1 MSARLFMIGLSL
13 VSHLPNLIWVGPPN
27 PQFTI
32 TRRAAREDLARM
44 RAMPRPLERPVVVLA
59 GWRSPAPVG
68 NLLTQRLCRATSA
81 KPDDFLS
88 ISYPLAGDIEQVT
101 ERVIEQV
108 VERFGTGGE
117 GETVEVDVVAFSMGG
132 LVARRAA
139 MPGHDTRLR
148 IRRLYTLATP
158 HRGAR
163 LASRIAPDPA
173 SRDMR
178 AGSDFLE
185 RLDAALEHADY
196 DLICYA
202 HLNDRMVG
210 ARNTSP
216 PGIDPFWVSGTIA
229 LSHYT
234 TTTDVRIRADIAR
247 RLRGE
252 EPHAKATST
261 PPMD

>member
-1 MSARLFMIGLSL
+1 MGARLFMIGLSF
-13 VSHLPNLIWVGPPN
+13 VSQLPNLVWVGPSN
-27 PQFTI
+27 PQFSLTHKD
-32 TRRAAREDLARM
+32 ARQDLARM
-44 RAMPRPLERPVVVLA
+44 SAVPKPLDRPVVVLA

-68 NLLTQRLCRATSA
+68 NLLTRRLCRATSA
-81 KPDDFLS
+81 DPKDFLA

-101 ERVIEQV
+101 RTVIEQV
-108 VERFGTGGE
+108 VERFGKGRE

-139 MPGHDTRLR
+139 MRDHDTRLR

-185 RLDAALEHADY
+185 RLDAVLEHADY
-196 DLICYA
+196 DLVCYA

-216 PGIDPFWVSGTIA
+216 PGLDPFWVSGTVV

-234 TTTDVRIRADIAR
+234 TTMDVRIRADLAR
-247 RLRGE
+247 RLRNE
-252 EPHAKATST
+252 EPHTRSSST